1 MPLVGTRWS
10 SLVPARS
17 GHAHSSSLIA
27 LRDMLGADLII
38 LVLFIGRN
46 DHGGA
51 SQGRRVCVCVSIVAL
66 DGGKDQL
73 RNYASAI

>member
-38 LVLFIGRN
+38 LVLFIGR
-46 DHGGA
+46 
-51 SQGRRVCVCVSIVAL
+51 RVCVCVSIVAL